1 MNITDKFVEG
11 FVEACYKS
19 GLTEKQACTLMDYY
33 VAQNNVEGIEKS
45 ADANGL
51 IKALLAAL
59 GIGGLAYGADY
70 LGTTNS
76 PIGTWLHN
84 NLGAGNWGIHKWVSN
99 ALGGAGSS
107 GGLAAPADTKL
118 YKETPMP
125 HQSKSFREAAGNLA
139 NKTSDLGN
147 AIINLPWKTHKTA
160 VDTWNDAKHI
170 TASAPKVMGKA
181 VNDTVGYV
189 DRQATKATDWAAN
202 AAEKATGRVEDFRE
216 ELHNKLSR

>member
-51 IKALLAAL
+51 IKALLAVL
-59 GIGGLAYGADY
+59 GVGGLAYGADY

-76 PIGTWLHN
+76 PIGTWLRN

-107 GGLAAPADTKL
+107 GGLAAPKDTKM
-118 YKETPMP
+118 YKAPKAKAAP
-125 HQSKSFREAAGNLA
+125 AQSASLGEAAGKLA
-139 NKTSDLGN
+139 QESSTLGGKL
-147 AIINLPWKTHKTA
+147 INLPWKLKKT
-160 VDTWNDAKHI
+160 VQDTWNDTKHVVKS
-170 TASAPKVMGKA
+170 TPKVVGKA
-181 VNDTVGYV
+181 VSDAADYTA
-189 DRQATKATDWAAN
+189 RKATSAADWTTDKIKTIN
-202 AAEKATGRVEDFRE
+202 S
-216 ELHNKLSR
+216 LLP